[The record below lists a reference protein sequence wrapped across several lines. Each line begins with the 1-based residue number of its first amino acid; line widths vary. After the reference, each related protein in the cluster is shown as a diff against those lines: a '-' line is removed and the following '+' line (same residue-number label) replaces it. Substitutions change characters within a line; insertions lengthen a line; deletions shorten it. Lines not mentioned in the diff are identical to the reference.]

1 MKEKESAPNYTAEEL
16 NDLFHSGALER
27 IGMGSRRSCYR
38 LRRGGSLCFKCYKS
52 EDEIAEGKNPGK
64 LNPRKLEPSVVREIE
79 KYRFD
84 ERRNTCCQEYR
95 YWKNLKLRVPAELM
109 SAFPETME
117 IVKTKS
123 RGWCLVE
130 ELIVNEDGTPIVKF
144 LPTWRKAD
152 ESGRKELLSALDAFE
167 SMLVRH
173 TVRFFDPQTIMVQSV
188 GGGFRLRVPDFE
200 PATRTLIPIDVVFP
214 ALTRAKIRRRFARY
228 RKTLGL

>member
-1 MKEKESAPNYTAEEL
+1 MKEKESAPNYTSAELDE
-16 NDLFHSGALER
+16 FFRSGALVR
-27 IGMGSRRSCYR
+27 LGMGSRRACYR

-52 EDEIAEGKNPGK
+52 EDEIAEGKDPGK

-95 YWKNLKLRVPAELM
+95 YWRNLKLRAPAELM

-130 ELIVNEDGTPIVKF
+130 ELIANEDGTPIVKF

-152 ESGRKELLSALDAFE
+152 ESGRRELLSALDSFE
-167 SMLVRH
+167 RMLVRH
-173 TVRFFDPQTIMVQSV
+173 SIRFFDPQTIMVQRTN
-188 GGGFRLRVPDFE
+188 GGFRLRVPDFE
-200 PATRTLIPIDVVFP
+200 PATRTLIPIDAIFP
-214 ALTRAKIRRRFARY
+214 ALTRAKICRRFARY
-228 RKTLGL
+228 RKMLGL